1 MDYLVNQ
8 GYPDAAAKFAKEANV
23 APNSAVDTIK
33 ERVEIRDLIYKEQ
46 IQEAIEKI
54 NDLNPVVSTGNFFA
68 DARNPWLPRSCML

>member
-1 MDYLVNQ
+1 MDYLISE

-23 APNSAVDTIK
+23 PPRVNVDTVH

-54 NDLNPVVSTGNFFA
+54 NDINPQVSLSFQCIVA
-68 DARNPWLPRSCML
+68 